1 MTTHYERDIL
11 IDYLHGALDARSDAS
26 VFAHLETCEPCRVA
40 YDDEAAFGEMLRT
53 AARGDELEFPSMIK
67 ARVWDAVRRER
78 PSFAKRLFSGWGPRI
93 AVPVAAALALA
104 VTLGAPIL
112 HGPSTSNAGVNAAF
126 YLNEHSAESQ
136 QTPLAA
142 GANPAVYGTD
152 AQGQPG
158 ASTASYI
165 DTADAATVD
174 GPAGVVQ

>member
-11 IDYLHGALDARSDAS
+11 IDYLHGALDARADAA

-40 YDDEAAFGEMLRT
+40 YDEEAAFGEALRT
-53 AARGDELEFPSMIK
+53 AARAEEREFPAMVK
-67 ARVWDAVRRER
+67 ARVWDAVRNER
-78 PSFAKRLFSGWGPRI
+78 PSLVARLLTGWGPRL
-93 AVPVAAALALA
+93 AVPVAAALVVAA
-104 VTLGAPIL
+104 TLGAPVL
-112 HGPSTSNAGVNAAF
+112 RNTAPNTGVSAAY

-142 GANPAVYGTD
+142 AANPAVYGTD
-152 AQGQPG
+152 AQGQPA

-174 GPAGVVQ
+174 GAASGAQ